1 MNLLMNTQASFEE
14 GVAMWEEEGY
24 VVGWGAGNGGETPCQ
39 FIWYSHCVCLYC
51 IVPSFHGQ
59 AYLVRLWPSRK
70 NPSSYS
76 NTLTRIYSCS
86 RCACLTFSPGCLLPP
101 FIFRIHTSISFACWH
116 LILQATL
123 VMEAVFCIS
132 LPTPFWHLL
141 PLKGNEEKRGRGRG
155 KRGRELK
162 KEKAAFLL
170 SLIREFFIFVKSR
183 YAKSTLIDSSA
194 ALTDDFWRTGLVF
207 TDTLL
212 CFQQKG
218 GFSHKS
224 NFDAN

>member
-24 VVGWGAGNGGETPCQ
+24 VVGWGGGGETPCQ
-39 FIWYSHCVCLYC
+39 FIWYSHSVCLYS

-76 NTLTRIYSCS
+76 NTLTWIYSCS

-155 KRGRELK
+155 KREEESARKRKPL
-162 KEKAAFLL
+162 
-170 SLIREFFIFVKSR
+170 FF
-183 YAKSTLIDSSA
+183 SA
-194 ALTDDFWRTGLVF
+194 
-207 TDTLL
+207 
-212 CFQQKG
+212 
-218 GFSHKS
+218 
-224 NFDAN
+224 

>member
-1 MNLLMNTQASFEE
+1 MNLLMNTQAYFEGGGSAGGG
-14 GVAMWEEEGY
+14 GVF
-24 VVGWGAGNGGETPCQ
+24 VCGGGIPCQ

-76 NTLTRIYSCS
+76 NTLTWIYSCS
-86 RCACLTFSPGCLLPP
+86 RCVCLTFSPGCLLPP

-155 KRGRELK
+155 KREEERARK
-162 KEKAAFLL
+162 RKLL
-170 SLIREFFIFVKSR
+170 FF
-183 YAKSTLIDSSA
+183 SA
-194 ALTDDFWRTGLVF
+194 
-207 TDTLL
+207 
-212 CFQQKG
+212 
-218 GFSHKS
+218 
-224 NFDAN
+224 

>member
-1 MNLLMNTQASFEE
+1 MNLLMNTQASFRWGAVE
-14 GVAMWEEEGY
+14 EEEGY
-24 VVGWGAGNGGETPCQ
+24 VHGGSGEPPCQ

-76 NTLTRIYSCS
+76 NTLTWIYSCS

-101 FIFRIHTSISFACWH
+101 FIFRIHTSISFACRH

-155 KRGRELK
+155 KRRGRESK
-162 KEKAAFLL
+162 KENAAFLL
-170 SLIREFFIFVKSR
+170 CLIRDFFIFVKSR
-183 YAKSTLIDSSA
+183 YAKSTLIDSSV
-194 ALTDDFWRTGLVF
+194 ALTDDVGRTGLVF
-207 TDTLL
+207 PGTLL

>member
-1 MNLLMNTQASFEE
+1 M
-14 GVAMWEEEGY
+14 
-24 VVGWGAGNGGETPCQ
+24 
-39 FIWYSHCVCLYC
+39 CLDC

-76 NTLTRIYSCS
+76 NTLTWIYSCS
-86 RCACLTFSPGCLLPP
+86 RCACLTFSPSCLLPP

-132 LPTPFWHLL
+132 LPTPFWHLQ
-141 PLKGNEEKRGRGRG
+141 PLKENEEKRGRGRG
-155 KRGRELK
+155 KREKESK
-162 KEKAAFLL
+162 KGKASFLL
-170 SLIREFFIFVKSR
+170 GLIRNFFIFVKSR

-194 ALTDDFWRTGLVF
+194 ALRDDFWRIGTSFL
-207 TDTLL
+207 DTLL

-224 NFDAN
+224 KFDAN

>member
-1 MNLLMNTQASFEE
+1 MNLLMNTQAHFEGGMAVQE
-14 GVAMWEEEGY
+14 KEGY
-24 VVGWGAGNGGETPCQ
+24 ACMGVGGETPRQ
-39 FIWYSHCVCLYC
+39 FIWYSHCVCPYC

-76 NTLTRIYSCS
+76 NTLTWSYSCS

-141 PLKGNEEKRGRGRG
+141 TLKGNEEKGGRGRG
-155 KRGRELK
+155 KREEERARKRKRL
-162 KEKAAFLL
+162 
-170 SLIREFFIFVKSR
+170 FF
-183 YAKSTLIDSSA
+183 SA
-194 ALTDDFWRTGLVF
+194 
-207 TDTLL
+207 
-212 CFQQKG
+212 
-218 GFSHKS
+218 
-224 NFDAN
+224 